1 MNGDYLKSSVCIYV
15 HLLYVLPSSVEPL
28 SYFYSISLK

>member
-1 MNGDYLKSSVCIYV
+1 MNGDYLKGSVCIYV
-15 HLLYVLPSSVEPL
+15 HLLYDLCTSTEPL